1 MLLMELTG
9 VYVLGGRDS
18 RNHHAHYPHRATV
31 VRKTDTPR
39 TSREPWQKMGHVG
52 WRGMS
57 SSETV
62 SLRTPGVNT
71 ASESSLHADLIRSD
85 PGNGVFICHDI

>member
-62 SLRTPGVNT
+62 SLRTPGVHT
-71 ASESSLHADLIRSD
+71 ASGSSLGADLTRSD
-85 PGNGVFICHDI
+85 PGN